1 MAKQTT
7 RALTV
12 NLLENIINKQQYAN
26 LELNQVLNREHLSL
40 VDQKLV
46 TRLLYGT
53 IQWQLRLDYN
63 WQQFAKHPEQ
73 LPLWV
78 QVDLRVALYQF
89 LFLDKIPAHAIFNEA
104 TAIAKK
110 RDGGR
115 YANLVNAILRQV
127 QRHGEADYTTISD
140 PIQRLSIT
148 GSVPLWLTQRLVEQY
163 GLARCEQLF
172 AVINQ
177 PPFASIRVNTVK
189 TDRATLLAELLPDHP
204 TLTESPLSQAG
215 LRAEGGNFAQD
226 PAFAAGEFTVQ
237 DESSMLVA
245 PSLQVK
251 SNQVVLDAC
260 AAPGGKTTHIAE
272 YLDPHSGGHVVA
284 LDIHQHKLDLIR
296 RNAERLGVSNRIQ
309 TKLLDARQV
318 DTAYPDASFDRI
330 LVDAPCSGLG
340 LLRRKPEIRY
350 AKTAEQI
357 AGLPKVQAAI
367 LAAVAP
373 KLKVGGLLV
382 YSTCTIIAAENQDV
396 VAQFLENQP
405 NFEAVPVAAAQALN
419 WTGDQKNFQLLMDD
433 ENSDGFF
440 IACLKRIQ

>member
-12 NLLENIINKQQYAN
+12 HLLENIINKQQYAN

-63 WQQFAKHPEQ
+63 WQRFAKHPEQ

-177 PPFASIRVNTVK
+177 PPFA
-189 TDRATLLAELLPDHP
+189 
-204 TLTESPLSQAG
+204 
-215 LRAEGGNFAQD
+215 
-226 PAFAAGEFTVQ
+226 
-237 DESSMLVA
+237 
-245 PSLQVK
+245 
-251 SNQVVLDAC
+251 
-260 AAPGGKTTHIAE
+260 
-272 YLDPHSGGHVVA
+272 
-284 LDIHQHKLDLIR
+284 
-296 RNAERLGVSNRIQ
+296 
-309 TKLLDARQV
+309 
-318 DTAYPDASFDRI
+318 
-330 LVDAPCSGLG
+330 
-340 LLRRKPEIRY
+340 
-350 AKTAEQI
+350 
-357 AGLPKVQAAI
+357 
-367 LAAVAP
+367 
-373 KLKVGGLLV
+373 
-382 YSTCTIIAAENQDV
+382 
-396 VAQFLENQP
+396 
-405 NFEAVPVAAAQALN
+405 
-419 WTGDQKNFQLLMDD
+419 
-433 ENSDGFF
+433 
-440 IACLKRIQ
+440 